1 MPSRPVAHG
10 SSGGCKYFPGLR
22 GGQQRARPLMLQEQH
37 PTDPGHR
44 FHSAHCHLPQ
54 WDRHSPHNNKITG
67 TASGEEL
74 SVRMRMI
81 ETFVNSQNSTF
92 RWQRL
97 SFSKQIEKNL
107 LLSIDLIHFKENDYS
122 LGSKHWMISH
132 QMYSFYPQYFFT
144 WISKLHSFLID
155 LSVNSFTN
163 TICTIFR
170 SWLIIGVS

>member
-1 MPSRPVAHG
+1 MAYGSVTLPPPQVISSCTGLRFCQDQARKDLREQPRVPSRPVAHG

-37 PTDPGHR
+37 PTDPGHC

-67 TASGEEL
+67 TASGKEL
-74 SVRMRMI
+74 SVRTRMI

-97 SFSKQIEKNL
+97 SFSKQIEKKSEL
-107 LLSIDLIHFKENDYS
+107 KDFKLLSIDLIHFKMNEYS
-122 LGSKHWMISH
+122 LG
-132 QMYSFYPQYFFT
+132 
-144 WISKLHSFLID
+144 
-155 LSVNSFTN
+155 VNSE
-163 TICTIFR
+163 
-170 SWLIIGVS
+170 W